1 MCIAY
6 WYVFLCTNN
15 KPCFTR
21 TDRVRVLSLISIFQE
36 NRSSSITL
44 HLHIPI
50 NILAFNSGNQEQ
62 KPPPLLLS
70 ISTFPSTSSPSTPVT
85 KNKSLLAN
93 LLATSS
99 LLFFFFAVQFFSPP
113 KQNTQKII
121 IPTPTTKVS
130 NINFIF
136 KLFHHMRFLNALPCL
151 WKLSAWNLNASVLS
165 TRTSIFSP
173 RSKTF
178 SMLSIMIS
186 FTSLTCCCTE
196 ATFVFPTAPF
206 CAPPPP
212 PPPLNCSNAIVS
224 SISFFNVG
232 PNVLSKLCAFAFS
245 PTDPA
250 NFCEKIPF
258 TFSKN

>member
-1 MCIAY
+1 MDGFSAKLLDRYMCIAY

-15 KPCFTR
+15 KSCFTR
-21 TDRVRVLSLISIFQE
+21 IDQVRVLSLISIFQE

-62 KPPPLLLS
+62 KPPRQPSRHFLAALLLLCRA
-70 ISTFPSTSSPSTPVT
+70 I
-85 KNKSLLAN
+85 LL
-93 LLATSS
+93 
-99 LLFFFFAVQFFSPP
+99 PP

-121 IPTPTTKVS
+121 IPTPMTKVS

-178 SMLSIMIS
+178 LDVIHHD
-186 FTSLTCCCTE
+186 FLY
-196 ATFVFPTAPF
+196 
-206 CAPPPP
+206 
-212 PPPLNCSNAIVS
+212 L
-224 SISFFNVG
+224 
-232 PNVLSKLCAFAFS
+232 L
-245 PTDPA
+245 
-250 NFCEKIPF
+250 
-258 TFSKN
+258 

>member
-21 TDRVRVLSLISIFQE
+21 IDQVRVLSLISIFQG

-62 KPPPLLLS
+62 KPPRQPSRHFLAALLLS

-121 IPTPTTKVS
+121 IPTPMTKVS

-151 WKLSAWNLNASVLS
+151 WKLSAWNLNASS
-165 TRTSIFSP
+165 FS
-173 RSKTF
+173 
-178 SMLSIMIS
+178 S
-186 FTSLTCCCTE
+186 F
-196 ATFVFPTAPF
+196 
-206 CAPPPP
+206 
-212 PPPLNCSNAIVS
+212 
-224 SISFFNVG
+224 
-232 PNVLSKLCAFAFS
+232 
-245 PTDPA
+245 
-250 NFCEKIPF
+250 
-258 TFSKN
+258 